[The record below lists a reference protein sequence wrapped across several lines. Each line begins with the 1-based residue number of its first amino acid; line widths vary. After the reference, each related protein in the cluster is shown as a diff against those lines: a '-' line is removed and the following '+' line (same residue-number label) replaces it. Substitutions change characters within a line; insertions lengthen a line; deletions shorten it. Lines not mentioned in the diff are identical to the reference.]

1 MKVSK
6 EKLENLKKLAG
17 DDGVIAALAIDQ
29 RGSMRKMME
38 GFDKKLNNVEDISR
52 FKALVSQKLTK
63 YSSSILLDPIYG
75 LEAAKVRDE
84 NAGLLLSYEVTGY
97 DKEDP
102 ERLPKLI
109 DSWSGLRIK
118 ELGAEAVKILL
129 YYDVDQSDETNDK
142 KKAFIER
149 VGAECEALGLAYFLE
164 ILTYDEN
171 IENSKSAEFA
181 KIRPKKVIG
190 AIKDFQDER
199 FKIDVLKV
207 ETPVDMN
214 FVEGF
219 GENPV
224 YSKDEAKKYFKD
236 QSDASDL
243 PFIFLSGGV
252 SAKLFKD
259 TLIFAKKAGSKFNGV
274 LCGRATWK
282 GAVEEFA
289 KSDDACEK
297 WLDSE
302 GLDNIQSLNEVLKDS
317 AVSVFEKI
325 EEE

>member
-1 MKVSK
+1 MKISK
-6 EKLENLKKLAG
+6 EKYENLKKLAN

-29 RGSMRKMME
+29 RGSMRKMVSS
-38 GFDKKLNNVEDISR
+38 FDEKLNNVEDISR
-52 FKALVSQKLTK
+52 FKSLVSENLTK

-75 LEAAKVRDE
+75 LKAAKVRDK

-129 YYDVDQSDETNDK
+129 YYDVDQDDKTNDK

-149 VGAECEALGLAYFLE
+149 VGAECEALGLPYFLE

-171 IENSKSAEFA
+171 IEDSKSAEFA
-181 KIRPKKVIG
+181 KIRPQKVIG
-190 AIKDFQDER
+190 AVKDFQDER
-199 FKIDVLKV
+199 FKIDVLKL

-219 GENPV
+219 SENPV
-224 YSKDEAKKYFKD
+224 YSQDEAKKYFKD
-236 QSDASDL
+236 QADASKL

-259 TLIFAKKAGSKFNGV
+259 TLIFAKEAGSDFNGV

-289 KSDDACEK
+289 KSDEACK
-297 WLDSE
+297 NWLESE
-302 GLDNIQSLNEVLKDS
+302 GTDNIQSLNQVLKYT

-325 EEE
+325 EEK

>member
-1 MKVSK
+1 MKISK
-6 EKLENLKKLAG
+6 EKYENLKKLAN

-29 RGSMRKMME
+29 RGSMRKMVSS
-38 GFDKKLNNVEDISR
+38 FDEKLNNVEDISR
-52 FKALVSQKLTK
+52 FKSLVSENLTK

-75 LEAAKVRDE
+75 LKAAKVRDK

-129 YYDVDQSDETNDK
+129 YYDVDQDDKTNDK

-149 VGAECEALGLAYFLE
+149 VGAECEALGLPYFLE

-171 IENSKSAEFA
+171 IEDSKSAEFA
-181 KIRPKKVIG
+181 KIRPQKVIG
-190 AIKDFQDER
+190 AVKDFQDER
-199 FKIDVLKV
+199 FKIDVLKL

-219 GENPV
+219 SENPV
-224 YSKDEAKKYFKD
+224 YSQDEAKKYFKD
-236 QSDASDL
+236 QADASKL

-259 TLIFAKKAGSKFNGV
+259 TLIFAKEAGSDFNGV

-289 KSDDACEK
+289 KSDEACK
-297 WLDSE
+297 NWLKNE
-302 GLDNIQSLNEVLKDS
+302 GTDNIQSLNQVLKDT

-325 EEE
+325 EEK

>member
-1 MKVSK
+1 MKISK
-6 EKLENLKKLAG
+6 EKYENLKKLAN

-29 RGSMRKMME
+29 RGSMRKMVSS
-38 GFDKKLNNVEDISR
+38 FDEKLNNVEDISR
-52 FKALVSQKLTK
+52 FKSLVSENLTK

-75 LEAAKVRDE
+75 LKAAKVRDK

-129 YYDVDQSDETNDK
+129 YYDVDQDDKTNDK

-149 VGAECEALGLAYFLE
+149 VGAECEALGLPYFLE

-171 IENSKSAEFA
+171 IEDSKSAEFA
-181 KIRPKKVIG
+181 KIRPQKVIG
-190 AIKDFQDER
+190 AVKDFQDER
-199 FKIDVLKV
+199 FKIDVLKL

-219 GENPV
+219 SENPV
-224 YSKDEAKKYFKD
+224 YSQDEAKKYFKD
-236 QSDASDL
+236 QADASKL

-259 TLIFAKKAGSKFNGV
+259 TLIFAKEAGSNFNGV

-289 KSDDACEK
+289 KSDEACK
-297 WLDSE
+297 NWLKNE
-302 GLDNIQSLNEVLKDS
+302 GTDNIQSLNQVLKDT

-325 EEE
+325 EEK